1 MVPFEHKLYFKR
13 VNVPNMTSQNQL
25 PSNKIKAD
33 SKFRQFFQSQK
44 PRKISLYIKSRKS
57 GAF

>member
-44 PRKISLYIKSRKS
+44 PRKISLYIKKP
-57 GAF
+57 